1 LKLNGKVEEIYLSL
15 RSKSGDDVPVFV
27 NAVRRER
34 ARVVVN
40 DCVFV
45 PMRQRNRY
53 EDEIL
58 QAKQAAE
65 EASRA
70 KAKFLSMMSHD
81 LRTPLSAI
89 IGFTEILTLGMGGP
103 VTEAQ
108 LDYLRRIESSSQY
121 LLNLI
126 TDILNFAR
134 LEAGR
139 VDVRLETVS
148 VDAALGR
155 AESLVALRVKEAGL
169 EYAREECAWEV
180 AVLADPDR
188 LQQILLNLLT
198 NAIKFTD
205 RGGRVSV
212 ACERVR
218 SRTLIHIRDT
228 GRGIPV
234 DQIERVFEP
243 FVQVDHLGS
252 ESSHQGVGLGLAI
265 SRELARA
272 MGGDLTVESTVG
284 RGSGFT
290 SALPTAESSDTA
302 SQ

>member
-1 LKLNGKVEEIYLSL
+1 
-15 RSKSGDDVPVFV
+15 
-27 NAVRRER
+27 
-34 ARVVVN
+34 
-40 DCVFV
+40 
-45 PMRQRNRY
+45 Y

-65 EASRA
+65 EASQA

-81 LRTPLSAI
+81 LRTPLTAI
-89 IGFTEILTLGMGGP
+89 IGFTEILTLGIGGP

-139 VDVRLETVS
+139 VDARLETVS

-155 AESLVALRVKEAGL
+155 AESLVALRVSEAGL
-169 EYAREECAWEV
+169 EYAREECAREV

-198 NAIKFTD
+198 NSIKYTD

-212 ACERVR
+212 GCERVG
-218 SRTLIHIRDT
+218 SQTHIHIRDT
-228 GRGIPV
+228 GRGISV
-234 DQIERVFEP
+234 DQIERVFDP
-243 FVQVDHLGS
+243 FVQVERPGS

-272 MGGDLTVESTVG
+272 MGGDLTVESTIG
-284 RGSGFT
+284 RGSVFT
-290 SALPTAESSDTA
+290 IALPTSEAIRDERYA
-302 SQ
+302 Q